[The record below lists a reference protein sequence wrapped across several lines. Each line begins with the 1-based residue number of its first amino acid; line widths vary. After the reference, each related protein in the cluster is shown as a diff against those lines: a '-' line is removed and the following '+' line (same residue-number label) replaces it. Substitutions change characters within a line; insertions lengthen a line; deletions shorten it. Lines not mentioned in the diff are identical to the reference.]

1 MNKLRRE
8 RLEYEGAAV
17 AISVIFHIL
26 LFLLLIHANFGTA
39 APVEQ
44 KPFRFKVS
52 KVEMPLMAMP
62 PPPEPTPEEKAVA
75 AQASR
80 KVGPPAAEKFAAP
93 ADVTQAGVAGAQ
105 PGPMPAPAI
114 PEQLQIGTQPLAR
127 PANPSEPARVSRD
140 LIAMPV
146 EKPNRPFVETPRTIA
161 SNNELPAPAVLTE
174 QMLAAARAGIGGTG
188 TFIGPVTQPLTQIFG
203 PGAKSLE
210 QLMKE
215 AVRPP
220 PPRASARG
228 AASELEPYVNV
239 DVYTW
244 HDPANP
250 AEGYFQVRISSRAD
264 SPLRRI
270 PKDVF
275 YVVDVSGSIGRQRV
289 EQFKAGLRAAL
300 MQLNPGDRF
309 DIIQFRYDI
318 DFVSPVLLPANMAS
332 SEQVQQYIARFHS
345 MGTTDFFASTL
356 PMAQLNRERG
366 RLLEGVVLSD
376 GLPTVGV
383 LDALQILHRFA
394 QINGGRSSVF
404 TFAGGRDVDLFLL
417 GFLAYRNQGRI
428 DYVAQ
433 PEQIAETFSR
443 VQLAHANPLLLDC
456 QFRFSGVNG
465 DDVFPRVPPHFFRD
479 TPLMLYGRY
488 PRGQVKRLALQLRG
502 ENAEGR
508 PMELTVARDL
518 PDQDNGTSHIATD
531 WATQK
536 INHLLA
542 NWIDT
547 GDKTLQDQA
556 IALGGRFRVPVPQLR
571 K

>member
-1 MNKLRRE
+1 MNNLRRE

-17 AISVIFHIL
+17 AVSVIFHIL
-26 LFLLLIHANFGTA
+26 LFVFLIHYDTGVTVPA
-39 APVEQ
+39 EQ

-52 KVEMPLMAMP
+52 KVEMPLLALP
-62 PPPEPTPEEKAVA
+62 PPPEPTPEEKAA
-75 AQASR
+75 ALEEAR

-93 ADVTQAGVAGAQ
+93 ANVTQAGVTGAL

-114 PEQLQIGTQPLAR
+114 PEQLQIGSQPLAR
-127 PANPSEPARVSRD
+127 APRPSEPARVSRD
-140 LIAMPV
+140 LLAMPV
-146 EKPNRPFVETPRTIA
+146 EKPNRPVIEAPRTIA
-161 SNNELPAPAVLTE
+161 SNSELAAPTVLTE
-174 QMLAAARAGIGGTG
+174 QMLAAMRAGIGGTG
-188 TFIGPVTQPLTQIFG
+188 TYTGPITQPLTQIFG
-203 PGAKSLE
+203 PGAKSVE

-220 PPRASARG
+220 PPRVTSQTK
-228 AASELEPYVNV
+228 AAELEPYVNV

-244 HDPANP
+244 HDPANA
-250 AEGYFQVRISSRAD
+250 AEGYFQVRIASHAD

-289 EQFKAGLRAAL
+289 EQFKAGLRTAL
-300 MQLNPGDRF
+300 MQLNPEDRF

-318 DFVSPVLLPANMAS
+318 DFISPILLPASMAS
-332 SEQVQQYIARFHS
+332 SEQVQQYIAKFHA

-356 PMAQLNRERG
+356 PLAQLNRERG
-366 RLLEGVVLSD
+366 RLMMGVVLSD

-417 GFLAYRNQGRI
+417 GFLAYRNQGRL

-433 PEQIAETFSR
+433 PDQIAETFAR

-456 QFRFSGVNG
+456 QFRFGGVNG

-479 TPLMLYGRY
+479 APLMLYGRY

-502 ENAEGR
+502 VNAEGR
-508 PMELTVARDL
+508 PMEMTVVRDL
-518 PDQDNGTSHIATD
+518 PPEDNGTSNIAMD

-542 NWIDT
+542 TWIDT
-547 GDKTLQDQA
+547 GDKAFQDQA
-556 IALGGRFRVPVPQLR
+556 VALGAKFRVAVPQLR